1 LLAIRH
7 SKANSTAICD
17 YFTANIFK
25 NQQSTLWQEPQQQQ
39 QRQEP
44 QNQFQLSTQ
53 SHKQEKS
60 PQKRQQN
67 HNKTFTNIP
76 SRTTTNKKANQQQEK
91 IVQLKSFPV
100 SFFRCVT

>member
-17 YFTANIFK
+17 YFTANICK
-25 NQQSTLWQEPQQQQ
+25 NQQSTLWQEPQQQ

-60 PQKRQQN
+60 PQKKGSKIIIKLLQTFQVEQQQTKN
-67 HNKTFTNIP
+67 QT
-76 SRTTTNKKANQQQEK
+76 SNKKK
-91 IVQLKSFPV
+91 LFS
-100 SFFRCVT
+100 